1 MSHLRRDEPNYAA
14 LVLSAL
20 WLILFLALPQC
31 ESDLSRIVK
40 GVSGL
45 TASLGASELSD
56 TLKTVNQALNGFNAV
71 STVPVL
77 VILLILD
84 ILTLIAS
91 IWLIREMQLIFAGLT
106 CGMNLVL
113 MLLHI
118 TRGVGPVLC
127 LLCSIGVIV
136 TVILLDNRVWFA
148 PRSRPGSGSDSFDDG
163 FNSW

>member
-1 MSHLRRDEPNYAA
+1 MSHLRRDEPNYLA
-14 LVLSAL
+14 LVLSVL

-31 ESDLSRIVK
+31 ETDLSRMVR

-45 TASLGASELSD
+45 SASLGASELSD
-56 TLKTVNQALNGFNAV
+56 ALKTVNQAINGFNAV
-71 STVPVL
+71 STVPIL
-77 VILLILD
+77 VILVILD
-84 ILTLIAS
+84 ILTVIAS

-113 MLLHI
+113 MLVNV

-127 LLCSIGVIV
+127 LICSIGVIV
-136 TVILLDNRVWFA
+136 AVLLLDDRIWF
-148 PRSRPGSGSDSFDDG
+148 PSRTHPGAGSDSFDDS